1 MSLPLGI
8 AVGLVLGWAA
18 ALIAAASCLAGG
30 LWLSPDLDTRSNAL
44 RRWGAL
50 GFLWWPYRLLIPH
63 RSLWSHGPLLGTTAR
78 LAVLLTWCLVVSMAV
93 PALSPAV
100 LLTTLQQLMHQH
112 PREFIALLVGLEGSA
127 WIHLILDGDPGPRN
141 GRRNDSDEKVG
152 VAPVVAPAWPTLL
165 LTPSSD

>member
-1 MSLPLGI
+1 MGAHDSPEELATGRRHDQSIWVLSLPLGI

-78 LAVLLTWCLVVSMAV
+78 LGVLLTWGLIVILVV
-93 PALSPAV
+93 PALSPAM
-100 LLTTLQQLMHQH
+100 LLTAIQRLIQQH
-112 PREFIALLVGLEGSA
+112 PREFIACLVGLEGSA
-127 WIHLILDGDPGPRN
+127 WIHLILDGDP
-141 GRRNDSDEKVG
+141 
-152 VAPVVAPAWPTLL
+152 WPQEWSTKRQR
-165 LTPSSD
+165 

>member
-78 LAVLLTWCLVVSMAV
+78 LAVLLTWCLIVTMVV

-100 LLTTLQQLMHQH
+100 LLTTLQQLMRQH

-127 WIHLILDGDPGPRN
+127 WIHLILDGDP
-141 GRRNDSDEKVG
+141 
-152 VAPVVAPAWPTLL
+152 WPQEW
-165 LTPSSD
+165 SKKRQR

>member
-1 MSLPLGI
+1 MGAHESSEGLATGRRHDQSIWILSLPLGI

-18 ALIAAASCLAGG
+18 ALITAASCLAGG

-78 LAVLLTWCLVVSMAV
+78 LGVLLTWGLIVTLAV
-93 PALSPAV
+93 PALSPAM
-100 LLTTLQQLMHQH
+100 LLTAIQRTKSHFLSWGAA
-112 PREFIALLVGLEGSA
+112 R
-127 WIHLILDGDPGPRN
+127 ILPKFGNPIFQKTSGCICPL
-141 GRRNDSDEKVG
+141 S
-152 VAPVVAPAWPTLL
+152 
-165 LTPSSD
+165 